1 MLIDWFT
8 VIAQIINFL
17 ILLFLLHRFL
27 YKPILKTID
36 KRQDQ
41 MQARWD
47 AAEAEQEKARVEA
60 EKHRQAQRELDDQRE
75 QILADARAEA
85 EETRHAELQQVRED
99 LAQKRQEWHDA
110 LENEQQSVMADLRE
124 QFGQQVMDMVRKVL
138 QDLANADLE
147 QQTVKA
153 FQKQLQDLD
162 DETRQSIAEAFAHQD
177 QPVTVQ
183 TGMELPQ
190 DSQDDLRQSL
200 QDANLLNGQAVNF
213 DVSPDLLFGIR
224 LHNQAYDLAWDAQ
237 DYLQELERAIKQELP
252 TTSVSSQKPRGDGQ
266 NASSE

>member
-47 AAEAEQEKARVEA
+47 AAEAEQEKARAEA
-60 EKHRQAQRELDDQRE
+60 AKHRQAQRELDDKQD

-85 EETRHAELQQVRED
+85 EETRHAELQQVREE
-99 LAQKRQEWHDA
+99 LAQKRREWRDA
-110 LENEQQSVMADLRE
+110 LENEQQSIMANLRE
-124 QFGQQVMDMVRKVL
+124 QFGQQVVDMVRKVL

-147 QQTVKA
+147 QQTVNV

-162 DETRQSIAEAFAHQD
+162 EETRQSIADSFTNQH
-177 QPVTVQ
+177 QPVTVE
-183 TGMELPQ
+183 TGLELPQ
-190 DSQDDLRQSL
+190 ESQDDLRQAL
-200 QDANLLNGQAVNF
+200 QEANLLNGQAVNF

-224 LHNQAYDLAWDAQ
+224 LHNQAYDLAWDAE
-237 DYLQELERAIKQELP
+237 DYLQDLERAVKQEIP
-252 TTSVSSQKPRGDGQ
+252 TASVSSQKPQEDGQ
-266 NASSE
+266 NGLD